1 MRPEFESAITL
12 ALGGIGLKG
21 IANAGVLHEAREMGV
36 PVKGLRASGVSA
48 VIAAYF
54 ALGKDP
60 LELLPRFL
68 AFFREHR
75 RELWGLEA
83 YGGMAPSRR
92 LLAARSMAY
101 FLRESLF
108 CRANLERL
116 SVFPWSVKEES
127 LREIFGDVAAEEL
140 ETPLAVG
147 AVELQS
153 GREVMLRKGTLLEL
167 VRVGIAFPGLF
178 PPVEIG
184 GKAYVSDVLFTEV
197 PLVDIIRWER
207 PVVAV
212 AVQGRLPSYRPRSI
226 LEILAR
232 ADELRQWA
240 LKEARLTGADA
251 VIRITGRGG
260 WASTAGLPAL
270 VEGARRAAREAF
282 LKLMET

>member
-1 MRPEFESAITL
+1 MWPKVEPGFTL

-21 IANAGVLHEAREMGV
+21 IANAGVLHEARELKV
-36 PVKGLRASGVSA
+36 PVKGLRASGISA

-60 LELLPRFL
+60 LDLLPKL
-68 AFFREHR
+68 IAFFREHR

-83 YGGMAPSRR
+83 YGGIPPSRR

-101 FLRESLF
+101 FLRESLY
-108 CRANLERL
+108 CRANLKRM
-116 SVFPWSVKEES
+116 SVFPWSVVEGS
-127 LREIFGDVAAEEL
+127 LQEIFGDVAAEDL
-140 ETPLAVG
+140 GIPLAVG
-147 AVELQS
+147 AVELRS

-197 PLVDIIRWER
+197 PLVGILPRER

-212 AVQGRLPSYRPRSI
+212 AAPGELPPYRPRSI

-232 ADELRQWA
+232 ADELRQRA
-240 LKEARLTGADA
+240 LTEARLKGADA
-251 VIRITGRGG
+251 VVRITGRGG
-260 WASTAGLPAL
+260 WASIAGLPAS

-282 LKLMET
+282 LELMGT